1 MRKALLAAA
10 GAVLVSSTAHAQ
22 TSDTRGWMVNVHVA
36 GTATG
41 GAGQDAEMRR
51 GGALGVAVGYGFS
64 DRLAL
69 LLSADGGRV
78 KYPGPVMADGGATG
92 SYDQLTIDIAL
103 RASFLDEHSP
113 LRPYL
118 ASGITGVAES
128 PRPDD
133 AGIVTSGG
141 GITIGGGLQ
150 YFTSSRV
157 AIDAGLLVTAGSFTG
172 FEVDGEKHEYDEGL
186 GFSHSRLQLGITW
199 HP

>member
-1 MRKALLAAA
+1 MRNMLLAAA
-10 GAVLVSSTAHAQ
+10 AVLVSSTAHAQ
-22 TSDTRGWMVNVHVA
+22 VSHNRGWMVNAHVA
-36 GTATG
+36 GAATG
-41 GAGQDAEMRR
+41 GAAEDAEVRR
-51 GGALGVAVGYGFS
+51 GGALGAAVGYGFS

-69 LLSADGGRV
+69 LLSVDRGRV
-78 KYPGPVMADGGATG
+78 KYPGPLTADDGP
-92 SYDQLTIDIAL
+92 IDIAL

-118 ASGITGVAES
+118 TSGITGVAES

-133 AGIVTSGG
+133 TGLVRSAS

-150 YFTSSRV
+150 YFTTPRV
-157 AIDAGLLVTAGSFTG
+157 ALDAGLLFTAGSFTG
-172 FEVDGEKHEYDEGL
+172 CEVEGEKYEYDEGL

>member
-1 MRKALLAAA
+1 MRNVLLAAA

-22 TSDTRGWMVNVHVA
+22 VSDNRGLMVNAHVA
-36 GTATG
+36 GAATG
-41 GAGQDAEMRR
+41 GADDDAEMRR

-69 LLSADGGRV
+69 LLSVDGARV
-78 KYPGPVMADGGATG
+78 KDPGPLTADDGPG

-103 RASFLDEHSP
+103 RATFLDEHSP

-118 ASGITGVAES
+118 TSGITGVAES
-128 PRPDD
+128 PRPN
-133 AGIVTSGG
+133 ASGMVESGG

-150 YFTSSRV
+150 YFTTPKI
-157 AIDAGLLVTAGSFTG
+157 ALDAGLLFTAGSFTG
-172 FEVDGEKHEYDEGL
+172 LEVDGNKYEYGAGV